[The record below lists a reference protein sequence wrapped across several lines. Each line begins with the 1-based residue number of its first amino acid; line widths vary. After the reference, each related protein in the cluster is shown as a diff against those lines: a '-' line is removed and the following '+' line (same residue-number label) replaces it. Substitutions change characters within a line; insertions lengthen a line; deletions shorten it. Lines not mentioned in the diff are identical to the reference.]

1 MKNLNSEVLYES
13 RSKNKTGK
21 VQYIHPKKRFVV
33 LEFTLN
39 TCLGVRKYKQA
50 HQLVNGQL
58 FN

>member
-1 MKNLNSEVLYES
+1 MKVGQKIKLGD
-13 RSKNKTGK
+13 KTGK

-58 FN
+58 FI